1 MFPLIGSDGTA
12 AGVLKDIAEIT
23 MGQSPSG
30 ASYNEDGTG
39 EVFYQGRAEFGARFP
54 TRRLYTTE
62 PKRMAEA
69 GDVLL
74 SVRAPVGDLN
84 VAYERCC
91 IGRGLGAIH
100 SKSGQSSFIL
110 YTMLAL
116 KPQLDVF
123 NGEGTVFGSIN
134 RDALSNLPVCIPTGQ
149 EIDAFEC
156 IVRPMDDMI
165 RINYEEICRLSA
177 LRDSL
182 LPRLMSGEIDV
193 SNIAL

>member
-1 MFPLIGSDGTA
+1 
-12 AGVLKDIAEIT
+12 
-23 MGQSPSG
+23 
-30 ASYNEDGTG
+30 
-39 EVFYQGRAEFGARFP
+39 
-54 TRRLYTTE
+54 
-62 PKRMAEA
+62 MAEV

-100 SKSGQSSFIL
+100 SKSGHSSFIL

-134 RDALSNLPVCIPTGQ
+134 RDALCSIPVFIPSEQ
-149 EIDAFEC
+149 EINAFER
-156 IVRPMDDMI
+156 IVSPMDDLI
-165 RINYEEICRLSA
+165 RNNYEEICRLVA

-182 LPRLMSGEIDV
+182 LPRLMSGELDV
-193 SNIAL
+193 SSITI